1 MTDGTS
7 VSGQWARAA
16 RLVLL
21 LGEDERWHHGPLY
34 HEIVRRARDSGLA
47 GASVWRGV
55 EGYGASS
62 RIHTTRLLDLAE
74 QLPVM
79 VMIIDDAA
87 RLRAFV
93 DDNAELFPAVTV
105 TLSAVELWQPE
116 ASR

>member
-1 MTDGTS
+1 MTEAIGGA
-7 VSGQWARAA
+7 GQWAHAA

-21 LGEDERWHHGPLY
+21 LGEDARWRHGPLY
-34 HEIVRRARDSGLA
+34 HEIVRRARDGGLA

-62 RIHTTRLLDLAE
+62 RIHTVRLLDLAE

-79 VMIIDDAA
+79 VMIVDDAA

-93 DDNAELFPAVTV
+93 DDNAELFDTVTV
-105 TLSAVELWQPE
+105 TLSDVELWQP
-116 ASR
+116 AVRR